1 MPVSTRVLVSSAKAL
16 GIVGL
21 GAFGAAAFLGMGAGS
36 AEADVRKVGPGPT
49 VKSRQASENSVI
61 RINDFGVAR
70 GISEARVGD
79 AGVVSAQGEVRDG
92 TMAIV
97 GSKSRPFRGGFPS
110 GPAIGDW

>member
-1 MPVSTRVLVSSAKAL
+1 MTATTRVLARTAK
-16 GIVGL
+16 IVGMAGI
-21 GAFGAAAFLGMGAGS
+21 GAFGAAAFMGLGAG
-36 AEADVRKVGPGPT
+36 AAGADVRNVGPGPT

-79 AGVVSAQGEVRDG
+79 AGIVSAQGEIRGGIKAVQ
-92 TMAIV
+92 
-97 GSKSRPFRGGFPS
+97 GSKSRPFRGGWPN

>member
-1 MPVSTRVLVSSAKAL
+1 MTTPSHVLARSAKM
-16 GIVGL
+16 L
-21 GAFGAAAFLGMGAGS
+21 GAVSVGAAAVIGLGCGLA
-36 AEADVRKVGPGPT
+36 AADVKNVGPGPT

-79 AGVVSAQGEVRDG
+79 AGIVSAQGEVRDS
-92 TMAIV
+92 TKAVV
-97 GSKSRPFRGGFPS
+97 GSKSSPFRGGFPS